1 MTLVE
6 KGVGFI
12 VFLLAASLAF
22 HGADAYG
29 QSPVSV
35 QVRLILA
42 SNDPGFSGTSPELSD
57 LAGNLGSL
65 FKYNGYKLLTTSA
78 AAVSPGRPADVN
90 LAYGTRLE
98 ISSAGGKKNG
108 SSLAVRWIQPPRGE
122 IVSTQVRLR
131 GRNPVLI
138 GGPTVKD
145 GVLIVALSLR

>member
-1 MTLVE
+1 MIMRE
-6 KGVGFI
+6 KRFFVTT
-12 VFLLAASLAF
+12 VLLAAAFAF
-22 HGADAYG
+22 HGAAVHAQG
-29 QSPVSV
+29 PVSV

-57 LAGNLGSL
+57 LAENLGSL

-78 AAVSPGRPADVN
+78 ASVSPGKPADVN

-98 ISSAGGKKNG
+98 MASAGGKKNG
-108 SSLAVRWIQPPRGE
+108 NSLSVRWIQPPRGE

-131 GRNPVLI
+131 GRSPVLI

-145 GVLIVALSLR
+145 GVLIVALSLK